1 MRPVWTALRWQGIV
15 EHLHL
20 VVGAA
25 MCPACDAALSSP
37 LAIMPSANRV
47 PDQFRALE
55 GAGRKWG
62 GLIRRCRPAVV
73 Q

>member
-1 MRPVWTALRWQGIV
+1 MAGLRPVWTALRWQGLI

-37 LAIMPSANRV
+37 LAIMPSADLV
-47 PDQFRALE
+47 PNQFRALE
-55 GAGRKWG
+55 VRGANG
-62 GLIRRCRPAVV
+62 VV
-73 Q
+73 